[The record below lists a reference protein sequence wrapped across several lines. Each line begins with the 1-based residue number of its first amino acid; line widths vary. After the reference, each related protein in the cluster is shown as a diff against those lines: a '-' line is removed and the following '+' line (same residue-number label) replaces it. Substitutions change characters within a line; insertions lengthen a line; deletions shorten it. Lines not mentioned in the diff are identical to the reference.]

1 MIGRSFALDPNWNF
15 ALHEANAMVQNAITR
30 SLNSATTTCL
40 ALRHGSRIIAGTFLA
55 VDPDVSEQFIP
66 GPCVLMEY
74 RNRGLGT
81 LLLAAAMQHL
91 RDAGL
96 KRACAITRQGSP
108 VARFL
113 YPKFEGRRSPIAPLL
128 AA

>member
-1 MIGRSFALDPNWNF
+1 MNLPSWTSFSWELGKADLSTIVTPKPYRLGIVGPQDYEETRKMIGRSFALDPNWNF

-55 VDPDVSEQFIP
+55 VDPDVCEQFIP

-74 RNRGLGT
+74 RNR
-81 LLLAAAMQHL
+81 
-91 RDAGL
+91 
-96 KRACAITRQGSP
+96 
-108 VARFL
+108 
-113 YPKFEGRRSPIAPLL
+113 
-128 AA
+128 